1 MAAHQN
7 ILLAMC
13 SLGEL
18 QMARELILAG
28 ADPNTKVGRNNWT
41 CLMVAILGSQEE
53 VVDLLLAQPGL
64 DVNAKNDNNRTALHY
79 ACDKGNIAILSKLLA
94 VPGILVN
101 ERDSDGWTPIML
113 AIYSEA
119 VRVMAVR
126 VMAAVEEVDLD
137 VSHNG
142 RSLEDLAHRRAKYDV
157 LCLLWLSM

>member
-101 ERDSDGWTPIML
+101 ERDSDGGTPITW
-113 AIYSEA
+113 AIIYGKPEA
-119 VRVMAVR
+119 VRM
-126 VMAAVEEVDLD
+126 MAAVEEVDLD
-137 VSHNG
+137 VRCNNG
-142 RSLEDLAHRRAKYDV
+142 RSLEDLAHR
-157 LCLLWLSM
+157 

>member
-1 MAAHQN
+1 MAANQN
-7 ILLAMC
+7 ILWVGC

-64 DVNAKNDNNRTALHY
+64 DVNAKNDNNSTALHY

-101 ERDSDGWTPIML
+101 ERDSDGGTPITW
-113 AIYSEA
+113 AIIYGKPEA
-119 VRVMAVR
+119 VRM
-126 VMAAVEEVDLD
+126 MAAVEEVDLD
-137 VSHNG
+137 VRCNNG
-142 RSLEDLAHRRAKYDV
+142 RSLEDLAHR
-157 LCLLWLSM
+157 